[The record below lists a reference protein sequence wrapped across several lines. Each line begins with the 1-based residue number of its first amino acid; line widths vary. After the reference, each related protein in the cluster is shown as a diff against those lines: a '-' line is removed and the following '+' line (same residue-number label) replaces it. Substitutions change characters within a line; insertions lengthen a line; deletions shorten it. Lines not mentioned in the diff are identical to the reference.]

1 MNLPESK
8 AMRKKVFDETSA
20 ETITP
25 NNGSPSPKNSGR
37 QKKASERRNSGPA
50 PAASDKNILA
60 PAFTYDVAIVGL
72 GYVGLPLGVGFARA
86 GLSVL
91 GYDMDAKKIEAVNA
105 GKSYISHIADADL
118 QIILDKKGR
127 ATINPQDLSQAAA
140 ILICVPTPLTRHR
153 EPDMRFIENT
163 AAMLA
168 GVVRKGQL
176 VILESTTYPG
186 TTRELLLPK
195 LEAGGLKAGHDFHL
209 AYSPEREDPGSAG
222 HSAPN
227 IPKVVGGFTPSCLAA
242 ARKLYDRIV
251 PATVPVSSLETA
263 EATKLMENIFRCV
276 NIALVNEL
284 KQVFQRMNIDVWEV
298 VEAAKS
304 KPFGFMPFYP
314 GPGLGG
320 HCIPIDP
327 FYLTWKAREFDC
339 STRFI
344 ELAGEVNI
352 AMPEYVVKRAAEE
365 LNAAEKSLRGS
376 RILILGMAY
385 KKDVDDIRESP
396 SLKLL
401 ELFQKSGAEVAYHDP
416 FVPALKKI
424 RRYDFALKSTP
435 LSPQSLT
442 GFDLVVVATD
452 HSRVDY
458 RLVGENARLILDTRN
473 AMAKFL
479 PCRAKVA
486 KA

>member
-1 MNLPESK
+1 M
-8 AMRKKVFDETSA
+8 KKKSVHETSS
-20 ETITP
+20 ETLTS
-25 NNGSPSPKNSGR
+25 NSDKPSPKNSPEE
-37 QKKASERRNSGPA
+37 KKTSAARNSRPD
-50 PAASDKNILA
+50 PSASDKNIFA
-60 PAFTYDVAIVGL
+60 PAFRYDVGIVGL
-72 GYVGLPLGVGFARA
+72 GYVGLPLAVGFARA

-91 GYDMDAKKIEAVNA
+91 GYDMDRKKVDAVNA
-105 GKSYISHIADADL
+105 GKSYIAHIADAEL
-118 QIILDKKGR
+118 NIILEKNGK
-127 ATINPQDLSQAAA
+127 ATNDPHDLTQAAA
-140 ILICVPTPLTRHR
+140 ILICVPTPLTRQR
-153 EPDMRFIENT
+153 EPDMRYIEST
-163 AAMLA
+163 AEMLS

-176 VILESTTYPG
+176 IVLESTTYPG

-195 LEAGGLKAGHDFHL
+195 LESSGLKAGRDFHL
-209 AYSPEREDPGSAG
+209 AYSPEREDPGSVG

-227 IPKVVGGFTPSCLAA
+227 IPKVVGGFTPECLAA

-284 KQVFQRMNIDVWEV
+284 KQVFHRMHIDVWEV

-352 AMPEYVVKRAAEE
+352 AMPEYVVGRAAEE
-365 LNAAEKSLRGS
+365 LNRHRKSLCGS
-376 RILILGMAY
+376 RILLLGMAY
-385 KKDVDDIRESP
+385 KKDVDDSRESP

-416 FVPALKKI
+416 FIPALKKL

-435 LSPQSLT
+435 LSAESLA
-442 GFDLVVVATD
+442 GFDLVVIATD
-452 HSRVDY
+452 HTQVDY
-458 RLVGENARLILDTRN
+458 RLLGAHAKLILDTRN

-479 PCRAKVA
+479 PCQAEVA